1 MTYAS
6 ISYAEKNTYNETL
19 YAKFYGERKN
29 ETKHST
35 YNVELL
41 SGDYFFHLTPNQTP
55 PKVLN
60 FVLSV
65 LDNLSMIVLKSF

>member
-1 MTYAS
+1 MLS
-6 ISYAEKNTYNETL
+6 FMEKEKMKPNIL
-19 YAKFYGERKN
+19 YTMLNFYLDSR
-29 ETKHST
+29 
-35 YNVELL
+35 
-41 SGDYFFHLTPNQTP
+41 DYFFHLTPNQTP